1 MELTGRHLLIEH
13 LNRLEQQAATV
24 ASLLDLSDAELMQEV
39 ADAFAPLP
47 LELRYTGPKQR
58 DRWRR
63 QWCDWL
69 AECANRWE
77 ARPPAHPSGEA
88 MGELLLAWCR
98 RT

>member
-1 MELTGRHLLIEH
+1 MDKHLLIEH

-24 ASLLDLSDAELMQEV
+24 ASLLDFDDDDLVQEV

-63 QWCDWL
+63 QWCEWL
-69 AECANRWE
+69 VECGSRWE
-77 ARPPAHPSGEA
+77 ARPPAHPSGEDLGA
-88 MGELLLAWCR
+88 LLIRWAAQP
-98 RT
+98 

>member
-1 MELTGRHLLIEH
+1 MELTERHLLIEH
-13 LNRLEQQAATV
+13 LNRLEQQAAAV
-24 ASLLDLSDAELMQEV
+24 AALLNLDDAELMQEV

-47 LELRYTGPKQR
+47 LGLKYASTVQR

-77 ARPPAHPSGEA
+77 ARPPEPHPDGEA
-88 MGELLLAWCR
+88 MAELLIRWAQS
-98 RT
+98 

>member
-1 MELTGRHLLIEH
+1 MELTERHLLIEH

-24 ASLLDLSDAELMQEV
+24 ASLLDLDDAELMREV

-69 AECANRWE
+69 AECGSRWE
-77 ARPPAHPSGEA
+77 ARPMAAAAERPS
-88 MGELLLAWCR
+88 
-98 RT
+98 

>member
-24 ASLLDLSDAELMQEV
+24 AALLDLNDAELMQEV

-47 LELRYTGPKQR
+47 LESRYTGPKQR

-88 MGELLLAWCR
+88 MGELLLRWAR
-98 RT
+98 SG